1 MLAFSCRRDLANAVS
16 GANPE
21 MADVASAA
29 SDSGQLR
36 VEPGAR
42 WPNER
47 A

>member
-1 MLAFSCRRDLANAVS
+1 VS

-21 MADVASAA
+21 MADVASGA
-29 SDSGQLR
+29 SGSGQLR

-42 WPNER
+42 WPKER

>member
-1 MLAFSCRRDLANAVS
+1 VS

-21 MADVASAA
+21 MADVASGA

-42 WPNER
+42 WPKER
-47 A
+47 AERAILAIVF